1 MYFKIKHLYT
11 SINQPS
17 KVGHEA
23 SPVKTFC
30 GKMLTKNG
38 LLRILMLFGV
48 AAMDAELKAQ
58 ALYVGSGENF
68 YISSNTQL
76 YIASGETQIASGG
89 TLTVNGTYST
99 KGNFTNAGSISSS
112 AGVIEFLGTS
122 QSVSA
127 GGASLKTVNIGS
139 TASVT
144 LTSAMI
150 IPGGT
155 GSGTLTVS
163 SGGTLN
169 ANGYLT
175 LKSDANG
182 TGRIGEGSASGNY
195 LTGNVVVE
203 RYIPA
208 RRAFRILSP
217 SVTTTSSI
225 YANWQESGSSNSGLG
240 THITGSS
247 SGSYGFD
254 ATSSGNPSLFTHSNS
269 TLTWTAVA
277 NTNATTL
284 TAGSPLRILVR
295 GDRTVDLTKSAPT
308 PTVTVLRATGTVGQG
323 DITVSNLNQTA
334 DAFSIV
340 GNPYPS
346 GVNMASV
353 LAAATNVNSNYY
365 YVWDPNMN
373 TRGAY
378 VTVSLS
384 TGSNSVGSAA
394 NEYLQAGQACFV
406 KTVSAGSASL
416 TFKESYKGSSNTNTF
431 KTLPP
436 LSSLNLRLYQTDSM
450 AKGKMPVD
458 AVLLAMD
465 PGYNMSIDQAD
476 ALKAAN
482 QDENFALETDG
493 KLFSVQCLNIPAD
506 SQVVDINIQR
516 YRDTKYTF
524 KADFTGDLGMDVFL
538 FDQFKKQY
546 HTIKAN
552 DITLIPMDVVTND
565 TNSTAKNRFQ
575 LVFRTTNRN
584 GVENI
589 AKVATIVSPNPIRS
603 VDWMV
608 QGLRVSM
615 AGKLLLESCNYKVVN
630 QLGRVVSAG
639 AIQADSHIRIQ
650 EHLAAGLYFV
660 QIQGVYLTTIPVLV
674 VE

>member
-1 MYFKIKHLYT
+1 MAGY
-11 SINQPS
+11 
-17 KVGHEA
+17 EA

-30 GKMLTKNG
+30 GKMLTMNG
-38 LLRILMLFGV
+38 MLRILMLLGM
-48 AAMDAELKAQ
+48 AAMGAELKAQ

-99 KGNFTNAGSISSS
+99 KGDFTNSGSIASS

-122 QSVSA
+122 QNVSA
-127 GGASLKTVNIGS
+127 GGASLKTVTIGS

-144 LTSAMI
+144 LTSALN

-175 LKSDANG
+175 LKSDASG

-225 YANWQESGSSNSGLG
+225 YANWQENGATNSGLG

-247 SGSYGFD
+247 SGSNGFD
-254 ATSSGNPSLFTHSNS
+254 ATSSGNPSLFTHNNS

-284 TAGSPLRILVR
+284 TAGSPLRLLVR

-346 GVNMASV
+346 SVNMASV

-436 LSSLNLRLYQTDSM
+436 LSSLNLRLYQSDSL

-465 PGYNMSIDQAD
+465 PGYNMSIDQSD

-482 QDENFALETDG
+482 QDENFAIETDG
-493 KLFSVQCLNIPAD
+493 KLFSVQCLSIPAD
-506 SQVVDINIQR
+506 SQVLDINIQR

-524 KADFTGDLGMDVFL
+524 KADFSGDLGMDVFL

-546 HTIKAN
+546 HAIKAN
-552 DITLIPMDVVTND
+552 DITLISMDVVAAD

-575 LVFRTTNRN
+575 LVFRTANSN
-584 GVENI
+584 GVENRD
-589 AKVATIVSPNPIRS
+589 KVATVVSPNPIRS
-603 VDWMV
+603 NDWMV

-615 AGKLLLESCNYKVVN
+615 AGTLLLESSNYKVVN

-639 AIQADSHIRIQ
+639 NIQAGGRIRIQ
-650 EHLAAGLYFV
+650 ENLAAGLYFV
-660 QIQGVYLTTIPVLV
+660 QIQGVHLTTIPVLV